1 MQSTLTGPT
10 GAAMIRPTAKPRRGN
25 AKSITMA
32 LDSGMGDPG
41 RAAQLR
47 IRTILQ
53 NAFFSRHS
61 WQTRLRL
68 YYAHESVPEENGIQ
82 EAQGALRSGIAG
94 HSKSRAG
101 TAVPAA
107 GK

>member
-10 GAAMIRPTAKPRRGN
+10 GAAMIRPTANPRMGN

-32 LDSGMGDPG
+32 SNCGMDEPG

-53 NAFFSRHS
+53 NCSS
-61 WQTRLRL
+61 NQQSSQTRLRL
-68 YYAHESVPEENGIQ
+68 YYAHELVAEENGV
-82 EAQGALRSGIAG
+82 
-94 HSKSRAG
+94 HPSREEPDLG
-101 TAVPAA
+101 VRRRRGRLPHVVQ
-107 GK
+107 